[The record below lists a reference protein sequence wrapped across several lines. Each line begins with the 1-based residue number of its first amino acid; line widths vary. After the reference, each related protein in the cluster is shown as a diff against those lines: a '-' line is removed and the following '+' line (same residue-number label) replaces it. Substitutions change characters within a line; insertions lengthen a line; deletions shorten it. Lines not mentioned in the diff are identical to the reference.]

1 MESADD
7 GLLVV
12 EAPVNDSE
20 PTTPMSEMTPSYMP
34 PWIEDA
40 DEIEEK
46 VHDKAHLEPL
56 PPSPVVAMSPEPPRL
71 PKRRPPHRVLS
82 SSPEED
88 GHKLPSWVAAQEE
101 EARARCTFVDE
112 DAGLQ

>member
-12 EAPVNDSE
+12 EAPANDSE

-34 PWIEDA
+34 PWVEDA
-40 DEIEEK
+40 DEVEEK
-46 VHDKAHLEPL
+46 VQDRAHLEPL
-56 PPSPVVAMSPEPPRL
+56 PQSPVVAMSPEPPRL
-71 PKRRPPHRVLS
+71 PKRRPLHRVLS

-88 GHKLPSWVAAQEE
+88 GHKLPSWVVAQEE
-101 EARARCTFVDE
+101 EARAKSTFVDE